1 MNATAD
7 TTTTTVNN
15 EAEALPTTPTITP
28 PDELLRLQP
37 PLTSVWVPVQFR
49 DTTEAED
56 VALERFIRHLPV
68 SPQLDHHGLVFLTS
82 FIAPFFEGRD
92 GVVVTPQQ
100 IVGAWDRHFA
110 KRHNTTTVPKVLAS
124 LRVIFGAEKVL
135 VIGQLEI
142 EHDATTGQL
151 TVRRNAENY
160 SRLLEFLVQLDGEAL
175 A

>member
-1 MNATAD
+1 MNGSNE
-7 TTTTTVNN
+7 TTTTTAGK
-15 EAEALPTTPTITP
+15 EAEVVTTPTITP
-28 PDELLRLQP
+28 TEELTRSLP
-37 PLTSVWVPVQFR
+37 PITSVWVPVQYR
-49 DTTEAED
+49 ETTEAED
-56 VALERFIRHLPV
+56 VALRRFIRHLPV
-68 SPQLDHHGLVFLTS
+68 SPQLDHHGLLFLTR
-82 FIAPFFEGRD
+82 FVEPFFEGRD

-110 KRHNTTTVPKVLAS
+110 KRHNTTTVPVVVAS
-124 LRVIFGAEKVL
+124 LRVIFGAEKML

>member
-28 PDELLRLQP
+28 TEELTSSLP
-37 PLTSVWVPVQFR
+37 PITSVWVPVQYR
-49 DTTEAED
+49 ETTEAED
-56 VALERFIRHLPV
+56 VALRRFIRHLPV
-68 SPQLDHHGLVFLTS
+68 SPQLDHHGLLFLTH
-82 FIAPFFEGRD
+82 FVAPFFEGRD

-110 KRHNTTTVPKVLAS
+110 KRHNTTTVPKVLGS